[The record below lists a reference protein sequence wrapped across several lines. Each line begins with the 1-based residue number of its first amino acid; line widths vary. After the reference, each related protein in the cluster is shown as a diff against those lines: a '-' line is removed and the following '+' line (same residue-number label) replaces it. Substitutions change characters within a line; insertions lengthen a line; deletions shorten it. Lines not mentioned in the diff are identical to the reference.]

1 MDTTNPDQR
10 GNSPD
15 GGLPSPLGD
24 HNETAEPR
32 MRHYL
37 KVVLVGLAMVIALVL
52 TVSHRGPA
60 MLVGLGRTTGAAN
73 AERKSYDVNG
83 TLDTFNKTLVRI
95 HDAYVDP
102 TRIDPK
108 QMLIAA
114 LESVQKHVAE
124 VMVEAHPEQ
133 NRVLVRVDTASREF
147 NIESVDAAW
156 SLAPKM
162 AEIFQFI
169 VQNLL
174 PGTDS
179 QAIRDIEYAATNG
192 MLSTLDPHSVLL
204 DPQTYNDMKTS
215 TRGSFGGLGIV
226 IGIRKGALTVIRPM
240 RNTPAWEAGV
250 RRGDRIVRIEKD
262 VTEHMA
268 LQDAVDRLRGDP
280 GTRVELWVEHEAE
293 RTPRHLTLTRAEIQV
308 PSIVSRVLKAQ
319 SGSIGYI
326 RLSQFNQKSD
336 EDLHEALEEQTR
348 KSQIRGL
355 ILDLRGDP
363 GGLLDKAIKIADEFL
378 DSGTIVTTVGFANKQ
393 REEKRATPAAQP
405 RIPMIVLVDGQSA
418 SASEIVA
425 GALKNLDRAVIVGSR
440 TFGKGSVQVLY
451 DNDDGSALKLT
462 IAQYLTPGDLSIQSV
477 GISPDV
483 ALEPMRVDRNR
494 LSLFSTYKGTREQDL
509 DAHLTSQNAR
519 SGDKPVENLRYIW
532 TDPRK
537 KAPPKQKGSPLT
549 DTAGKGLP
557 DDSDEDEEPSD
568 ELSAE
573 DDDAFVEDFLIQYA
587 RDMLASARGWR
598 RHEILAGA
606 RDFFASKE
614 GEQQARLIE
623 SLRRFGVDFS
633 PVGQQ
638 SGQPRL
644 VATVSTDKPGH
655 MARAGETITFT
666 ASVTNQ
672 GNGTA
677 GQVRAQLKSDNY
689 LYEEREF
696 VFGRIAPGET
706 RQWSIPVKVPKDT
719 LTRLDIVRT
728 QFFEEH
734 GQTPPTQEL
743 RVRLEGLPRPR
754 FAYSYQLID
763 DGATANGDG
772 LLQRGE
778 AVRLRVNVQNVGPGR
793 ALRPVAILRN
803 LGGEGVPLSVN
814 KGRFELPEMAS
825 NEKRTIDFT
834 LDVGSKFSEPN
845 VRVELQVYD
854 LGMHDGV
861 TDKLS
866 FPVADT
872 AVRGQET
879 RGGFTVTS
887 EVDVRTGAS
896 NDSPI
901 IARARSGDRFAATGS
916 FPGFVRVE
924 LESGRPGFIPVSA
937 GRSIAAP
944 GPGQATTLASM
955 VWQVTPPI
963 LEVQSPPLAIETGSL
978 RLSAQAHDN
987 ERVIDAYVVV
997 SNRISKIEHRKVFY
1011 RSNRKAARQSEMQFD
1026 ADVPLWPG
1034 VNVVTVV
1041 ARQSGQVMS
1050 SQTLIV
1056 NRLGKDASSTLAH
1069 AE

>member
-1 MDTTNPDQR
+1 
-10 GNSPD
+10 
-15 GGLPSPLGD
+15 
-24 HNETAEPR
+24 
-32 MRHYL
+32 MRRNL
-37 KVVLVGLAMVIALVL
+37 KVVLVGLAMVIALAL
-52 TVSHRGPA
+52 TVSRRGPA
-60 MLVGLGRTTGAAN
+60 MLVGLGRTTGAAT
-73 AERKSYDVNG
+73 AERKSYDASSS
-83 TLDTFNKTLVRI
+83 LDTFNKTLVRI

-114 LESVQKHVAE
+114 LDSVQKHVAE
-124 VMVEAHPEQ
+124 VLVEAHPEK
-133 NRVLVRVDTASREF
+133 NKILIRVDTASKEF
-147 NIESVDAAW
+147 NIDTVDAAW

-162 AEIFQFI
+162 AEMFQFI

-240 RNTPAWEAGV
+240 RNTPAWDAGV
-250 RRGDRIVRIEKD
+250 RRGDRIVRIEKE

-280 GTRVELWVEHEAE
+280 GTKVEVWVEHAE
-293 RTPRHLTLTRAEIQV
+293 EKTPRHLTLTRAEIQV
-308 PSIVSRVLKAQ
+308 PSIVARVLKAQ
-319 SGSIGYI
+319 NGNVGYI

-336 EDLHEALEEQTR
+336 EDLHNALEEQTR

-363 GGLLDKAIKIADEFL
+363 GGLLDKAIKVADEFL

-393 REEKRATPAAQP
+393 REEKRATPASQP
-405 RIPMIVLVDGQSA
+405 RIPMVVLVDGQSA

-425 GALKNLDRAVIVGSR
+425 GALKNLDRAVIIGSR

-462 IAQYLTPGDLSIQSV
+462 IAQYLTPGDVSIQSV

-483 ALEPMRVDRNR
+483 SLEPMRVDKNR
-494 LSLFSTYKGTREQDL
+494 LSMFSTYKGTREQDL

-519 SGDKPVENLRYIW
+519 GGDKPLETLRYIW

-537 KAPPKQKGSPLT
+537 KAPAKPKGSALT
-549 DTAGKGLP
+549 DTAGKGG
-557 DDSDEDEEPSD
+557 DDDGEDEEPAD
-568 ELSAE
+568 DLAG
-573 DDDAFVEDFLIQYA
+573 DDDEVFVEDYAIQYA
-587 RDMLASARGWR
+587 RDMVAAARGWR
-598 RHEILAGA
+598 RHDILAGA
-606 RDFFASKE
+606 KDYFTGKQ
-614 GEQQARLIE
+614 GEQQGRVIE
-623 SLRRFGVDFS
+623 ALRKFGIDFA
-633 PVGQQ
+633 PVGAQ
-638 SGQPRL
+638 SAQPKL
-644 VATVSTDKPGH
+644 VAQVTTDKPNH
-655 MARAGETITFT
+655 AAKAGDTITFT
-666 ASVTNQ
+666 ATVTNQ
-672 GNGTA
+672 GSGVA
-677 GQVRAQLKSDNY
+677 GQVRGQLKSDNY
-689 LYEEREF
+689 LYEDREF
-696 VFGRIAPGET
+696 VFGRIGPGET
-706 RQWSIPVKVPKDT
+706 RTWTIPVKVPKEA
-719 LTRLDIVRT
+719 LTRLDVVRT

-734 GQTPPTQEL
+734 NLAPATQEL
-743 RVRLEGLPRPR
+743 QVRVDGLPRPR

-763 DGATANGDG
+763 DGPGSNGDG

-778 AVRLRVNVQNVGPGR
+778 SLRLRVNVENVGAGR
-793 ALRPVAILRN
+793 ALRPIALLRN
-803 LGGEGVPLSVN
+803 VGGEGIPITVN
-814 KGRFELPEMAS
+814 KGRYELSEMAAK
-825 NEKRTIDFT
+825 EKRSIDFT
-834 LDVGSKFSEPN
+834 FDVGSKFAEPG
-845 VRVELQVYD
+845 VRLELQVYD

-861 TDKLS
+861 TDKLT
-866 FPVADT
+866 FPVAET
-872 AVRGQET
+872 VSRGQDA
-879 RGGFTVTS
+879 RGGFILASDT
-887 EVDVRTGAS
+887 DVRTGAS
-896 NDSPI
+896 TDAPV
-901 IARARSGDRFAATGS
+901 IARAHSGERFALTGN

-924 LESGRPGFIPVSA
+924 LESGRPGFIPASA
-937 GRSIAAP
+937 GRSGGALP
-944 GPGQATTLASM
+944 GDKASPLTSL

-963 LEVQSPPLAIETGSL
+963 LEVTPPPLAVEQGTL
-978 RLSAQAHDN
+978 KVSAQARDN

-1011 RSNRKAARQSEMQFD
+1011 RSNRKASRQSEMKFD

-1056 NRLGKDASSTLAH
+1056 NRLGKDPATIAAKTSSADQKL
-1069 AE
+1069 